1 MNKESETTETEEN
14 YKLVKNA
21 LEKMNCALESLLLCH
36 SKHTNINKEIVK
48 ADIDGRGEEKQIK
61 NK

>member
-1 MNKESETTETEEN
+1 MNNESETIETEEN

-21 LEKMNCALESLLLCH
+21 LEKMNSALESLLLCH

-61 NK
+61 NQ